1 MGVCELGQKRVD
13 AIETQKIKKTL
24 QLKTTNI
31 KGKPYVEVNTRIK
44 AFWELYPNGRIETKI
59 LSINNGM
66 CIMQATIYTDKY
78 EEIPTATGTA
88 YEVEGSTNV
97 NATSFIENAETSCIG
112 RALGI
117 MGIGIDNSIASYE
130 EVENAIAGQNTIDE
144 LKVASL
150 ERAITNYGI
159 STEQVTSVLAKFG
172 YKDLADIQVI
182 NYIKVCKEFE
192 KLKGA

>member
-1 MGVCELGQKRVD
+1 MSVMQMGETRND
-13 AIETQKIKKTL
+13 AKEKQEIKKTL
-24 QLKTTNI
+24 KLKTTNI
-31 KGKPYVEVNTRIK
+31 KGKPYVEVNTRIS

-59 LSINNGM
+59 LSINNGI
-66 CIMQATIYTDKY
+66 CIMQASVYTDKF
-78 EEIPTATGTA
+78 EDVPTATGTA

-130 EVENAIAGQNTIDE
+130 EVENAIQGQNKIDE

-150 ERAITNYGI
+150 ERAISNYGI
-159 STEQVTSVLAKFG
+159 TPTQVDAVLNKFG
-172 YKDLADIQVI
+172 YKDLNEIQVI
-182 NYIKVCKEFE
+182 NYMKVCKELE